1 MAHNPACKGVQSEDS
16 ISLRVQVL
24 IPNTCPSIFVK
35 KISQVNGYGVLELLG
50 LGLGCTLGDGWFTG
64 SGMLLGQFTWNS
76 SSVVIFCVIVRTKVL
91 VLVLVIVIVTVIVI
105 LIFCLLRREVVPG
118 PTI

>member
-35 KISQVNGYGVLELLG
+35 KISQVNDYGVLELLG

-64 SGMLLGQFTWNS
+64 SEMLLNS
-76 SSVVIFCVIVRTKVL
+76 SSVIIFCVIVRIIVL
-91 VLVLVIVIVTVIVI
+91 VLGLVLVIVIVTVIVI